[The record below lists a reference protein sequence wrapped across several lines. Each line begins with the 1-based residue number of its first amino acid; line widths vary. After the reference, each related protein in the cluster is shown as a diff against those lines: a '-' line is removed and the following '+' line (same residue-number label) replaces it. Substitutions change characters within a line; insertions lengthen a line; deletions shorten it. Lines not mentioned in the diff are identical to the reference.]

1 MANPAY
7 DPHNLDALR
16 DAIEGATPLL
26 HFDANQVTREEAHAK
41 EEELLQRLR
50 AEREQTMNGLT

>member
-7 DPHNLDALR
+7 DPRNLDALR

-26 HFDANQVTREEAHAK
+26 HFDVNQVTREEARAK
-41 EEELLQRLR
+41 EEELLQRR

>member
-1 MANPAY
+1 MAKPAY
-7 DPHNLDALR
+7 DPRNLDALR

-26 HFDANQVTREEAHAK
+26 HFDVNQVTREEARAK
-41 EEELLQRLR
+41 EEELLQRR